1 MQAEEYRTC
10 NKKVVDFYNKNP
22 NYDFDMMSE
31 LFVDFL
37 EELTKNLLGNITNS
51 MTQKLNKKLS
61 EQSQELSVIKEQL
74 KTIIIDNSTKTLT
87 IKEMNTNMVEHIINK
102 LYEVKKDYLSDLKQ
116 LIDKH
121 ESDNMYNVIDKFDKE
136 MQKIIKEIIPTNN
149 NLYYTQYETLI
160 KSFYNDIRQSNQTTH
175 IEDKYNSLFSNIEKN
190 IITYITCT
198 ESILNDNIN
207 DIKTIANKN
216 YITQDKLTTELSVFL
231 DKYKNSSFKGALAE
245 NRIESILNT
254 IYPRAEINRT
264 AQENKSGDFI
274 MSRTDK
280 TPILFEIKD
289 YNRNIPTEEINKFIR
304 DINEHKISGIFLSI
318 STGISKKHNFQID
331 INENNNIM
339 VYIHNMN
346 YDEDKIKSAVDIID
360 ALHARLNTFN
370 KNEITISP
378 KTIQQLN
385 TDYLAF
391 INKRTLAITH
401 IKESHK
407 KTLQFVEE
415 MELRSLNEFLSTKF
429 TFDQT
434 KSLKCSHCNNFIGTN
449 KKSLTVH
456 IRRCIKKTTK
466 INNTSP
472 LNNTTSPNNTTPT
485 NNSSDID
492 SDSS

>member
-1 MQAEEYRTC
+1 
-10 NKKVVDFYNKNP
+10 
-22 NYDFDMMSE
+22 
-31 LFVDFL
+31 
-37 EELTKNLLGNITNS
+37 
-51 MTQKLNKKLS
+51 
-61 EQSQELSVIKEQL
+61 
-74 KTIIIDNSTKTLT
+74 
-87 IKEMNTNMVEHIINK
+87 
-102 LYEVKKDYLSDLKQ
+102 
-116 LIDKH
+116 
-121 ESDNMYNVIDKFDKE
+121 
-136 MQKIIKEIIPTNN
+136 
-149 NLYYTQYETLI
+149 
-160 KSFYNDIRQSNQTTH
+160 
-175 IEDKYNSLFSNIEKN
+175 
-190 IITYITCT
+190 
-198 ESILNDNIN
+198 
-207 DIKTIANKN
+207 
-216 YITQDKLTTELSVFL
+216 
-231 DKYKNSSFKGALAE
+231 
-245 NRIESILNT
+245 
-254 IYPRAEINRT
+254 
-264 AQENKSGDFI
+264 
-274 MSRTDK
+274 
-280 TPILFEIKD
+280 
-289 YNRNIPTEEINKFIR
+289 
-304 DINEHKISGIFLSI
+304 
-318 STGISKKHNFQID
+318 
-331 INENNNIM
+331 
-339 VYIHNMN
+339 MN

-472 LNNTTSPNNTTPT
+472 LNNRTSP

>member
-61 EQSQELSVIKEQL
+61 DQSQELLVIKEQL

-102 LYEVKKDYLSDLKQ
+102 LYEVKKDYLSDVKQ

-136 MQKIIKEIIPTNN
+136 TQKIIKEIIPTNN

-160 KSFYNDIRQSNQTTH
+160 KSFYNDIRQSNQTTNL
-175 IEDKYNSLFSNIEKN
+175 EDKYNSLFSNIEKN
-190 IITYITCT
+190 LITYITCT
-198 ESILNDNIN
+198 ESRLNDNIN

-216 YITQDKLTTELSVFL
+216 YITQDKLTTELTVFL

-289 YNRNIPTEEINKFIR
+289 YNRNIPTDEINKFIR

-318 STGISKKHNFQID
+318 STGISKKHNFHID
-331 INENNNIM
+331 INDNNNIM

-385 TDYLAF
+385 TDYIAF
-391 INKRTLAITH
+391 INKRTLSIAH

-415 MELRSLNEFLSTKF
+415 MELRSLNDFLSTKF

-434 KSLKCSHCNNFIGTN
+434 KSLKCSHCNHFIGTN

-466 INNTSP
+466 INNTTPS
-472 LNNTTSPNNTTPT
+472 NTTSPNTISP